1 MIKLVSKGEKRSL
14 LEVKGKGSPVVIVE
28 CGKKSKGSR
37 KCDLYDLLPP
47 HRQPEFEGGERD
59 MGVSAGLICEML
71 RSLSMERFSG
81 DGERWL
87 LLRPVGVAYG
97 PVRLRG
103 SGEVW
108 RPTCQDL

>member
-1 MIKLVSKGEKRSL
+1 
-14 LEVKGKGSPVVIVE
+14 
-28 CGKKSKGSR
+28 
-37 KCDLYDLLPP
+37 
-47 HRQPEFEGGERD
+47 

-81 DGERWL
+81 EGERWL
-87 LLRPVGVAYG
+87 LLRPAGVAYG